1 MHFFVTRE
9 ITGVF
14 VWSLIACTFR
24 ICLSSLV
31 ALSMLRSNEES
42 NDYRQR
48 NCSLSPEGDGS
59 CLASQISGLPEGSVI
74 LKEVITVLS
83 VIASWAL
90 AILPSKVAT
99 LSAPGFTFGST
110 WILFPLRDYFGFIPN
125 LPCRICETKM
135 GRLSLRELAI
145 IIPIHFL
152 VPMLAFWLL
161 QNLLP
166 AAIITSFAIDPVIYS
181 ERNPWIVDLVRETL
195 VNALFTVGLLVIPEL
210 LRINGI
216 RRGYALLILYPLYS
230 FSVDADG
237 KASVFGPN
245 LIYSLRCVSKHEEVP
260 ITQWSHLLGPILG
273 GVVGGEIMAFFPDDK

>member
-1 MHFFVTRE
+1 MLQPPADQSPPECPLAGAVPDPRPITNLTHGQLWRSQLSPAFTLQTSVSRPYLLPYQLLLSSVAPQPYIYVIFLPKMHFFVTRE

-135 GRLSLRELAI
+135 GRLR
-145 IIPIHFL
+145 
-152 VPMLAFWLL
+152 
-161 QNLLP
+161 
-166 AAIITSFAIDPVIYS
+166 
-181 ERNPWIVDLVRETL
+181 
-195 VNALFTVGLLVIPEL
+195 
-210 LRINGI
+210 
-216 RRGYALLILYPLYS
+216 
-230 FSVDADG
+230 
-237 KASVFGPN
+237 
-245 LIYSLRCVSKHEEVP
+245 
-260 ITQWSHLLGPILG
+260 
-273 GVVGGEIMAFFPDDK
+273 